1 MPAVDLVNS
10 ELPFL
15 DTGLIVFTKI
25 LIANRGEI
33 ACRIIRTCQ
42 RLGIK
47 TVAIYSTVD
56 QNALHVK
63 MADEAY
69 LVGEAPPHDSY
80 LNMSNV
86 LDAAKASGAQAI
98 HPGYGFLSENA
109 AFARLCED
117 AGICFIG
124 PNPDVMEKMG
134 DKMRSRKLARKA
146 GLPILPGTDDAVA
159 NAAASTK
166 AWELGFP
173 LMVKAADGGGGI
185 GIHIIENQEEL
196 MPLIDRTRQISE
208 SAFGSSRLFFE
219 RYLKD
224 ASHIEV
230 QLLGDTHGNLVH
242 LHERDCSVQRRNQKL
257 VEETPSSTKLTPKL
271 RRRVSNLATKL
282 GKFIGYSSLGTVEFL
297 VSADGSVFFLEM
309 NTRLQVEH
317 GVTELVTGLDLVEL
331 QIRAAAGESLPI
343 KQKDISISGHA
354 VEVRIYP
361 EDPETFMPDAG
372 DITGLH
378 QPEGENIRI
387 DSALCNDYTV
397 ELDYEPLM
405 AKIMAWGED
414 RDQAIKTLQRALLE
428 FRVEGVKCNVSLL
441 RDILATKEFADATY
455 HTGSMP
461 VWIDE
466 FQIRA
471 QNKCGNGKMHTNGN
485 KKDTTNGQKHGH
497 ENGERE
503 IAAAIGVSLAMAMKS
518 FQSAAPAAFS
528 PWRIYGRR
536 EQLLSRT
543 MGNRGWQ

>member
-1 MPAVDLVNS
+1 M
-10 ELPFL
+10 
-15 DTGLIVFTKI
+15 FTKI

-56 QNALHVK
+56 QEALHVK

-80 LNMSNV
+80 LNMGNI
-86 LDAAKASGAQAI
+86 LDAAETSGAQAI

-109 AFARLCED
+109 EFARLCEET
-117 AGICFIG
+117 GICFIG
-124 PNPDVMEKMG
+124 PDPDVMEKMG

-146 GLPILPGTDDAVA
+146 GLPILPGTDEAVA
-159 NAAASTK
+159 NENASTK

-196 MPLIDRTRQISE
+196 MPLIDRTRQIAE

-230 QLLGDTHGNLVH
+230 QLLGDKHGNLVH

-257 VEETPSSTKLTPKL
+257 VEETPSSEKLTPRL
-271 RRRVSNLATKL
+271 RRRVSSLATKL
-282 GKFIGYSSLGTVEFL
+282 GKFIGYTSLGTVEFL

-331 QIRAAAGESLPI
+331 QIQAAAGETLPI
-343 KQKDISISGHA
+343 SQEDVSINGHA
-354 VEVRIYP
+354 IEVRVYP
-361 EDPETFMPDAG
+361 EDPKTFMPDAG
-372 DITGLH
+372 DITDLH
-378 QPEGENIRI
+378 QPEGEFIRI
-387 DSALCNDYTV
+387 DSALCNNYTV
-397 ELDYEPLM
+397 QLDYEPLM
-405 AKIMAWGED
+405 AKIMAWGKD

-428 FRVEGVKCNVSLL
+428 FRVEGVKCNVPLL
-441 RDILATKEFADATY
+441 RDILATKEFVAATY

-461 VWIDE
+461 IWLEE

-471 QNKCGNGKMHTNGN
+471 QNKCSNGKMHKNGN
-485 KKDTTNGQKHGH
+485 GHKSGNANDAKNGHKTVH

-503 IAAAIGVSLAMAMKS
+503 IAAAIGVSLAMTMKS
-518 FQSAAPAAFS
+518 AQPVSLAPFS
-528 PWRIYGRR
+528 PWRVYGRR

-543 MGNRGWQ
+543 LGNRGWQ

>member
-1 MPAVDLVNS
+1 
-10 ELPFL
+10 
-15 DTGLIVFTKI
+15 VFTKI

-56 QNALHVK
+56 QEALHVK

-80 LNMSNV
+80 LNMGKI

-98 HPGYGFLSENA
+98 HPGYGFLSENSE
-109 AFARLCED
+109 FARLCEE
-117 AGICFIG
+117 AGVCFVG
-124 PNPDVMEKMG
+124 PEPDVMEKMG
-134 DKMRSRKLARKA
+134 DKMSSRKLARKA
-146 GLPILPGTDDAVA
+146 GLPVLPGTDDAVA
-159 NAAASTK
+159 NENASTK

-196 MPLIDRTRQISE
+196 MPLIERTRKVAE

-230 QLLGDTHGNLVH
+230 QLLGDQHGHLVH
-242 LHERDCSVQRRNQKL
+242 LYERDCSVQRRNQKL
-257 VEETPSSTKLTPKL
+257 VEETSSAAKLTPRL
-271 RRRVSNLATKL
+271 RRRVCSLAIKL
-282 GKFIGYSSLGTVEFL
+282 GKFIGYTSLGTVEFL

-317 GVTELVTGLDLVEL
+317 GVTEMVTDLDLVEL
-331 QIRAAAGESLPI
+331 QLKVAAGEHLPI
-343 KQKDISISGHA
+343 SQDEIFVNGHA
-354 VEVRIYP
+354 IEVRVYP
-361 EDPETFMPDAG
+361 EDPETLMPDAG
-372 DITGLH
+372 DITDLH
-378 QPEGENIRI
+378 EPEGEHIRV
-387 DSALCNDYTV
+387 DSALCNGYTV
-397 ELDYEPLM
+397 GLDYEPLM
-405 AKIMAWGED
+405 AKVMAWGED
-414 RDQAIKTLQRALLE
+414 RNQAIKTLQRALLE
-428 FRVEGVKCNVSLL
+428 FRVEGVKCNVPLL
-441 RDILATKEFADATY
+441 RDILATEEFAAATH

-461 VWIDE
+461 IWLEE
-466 FQIRA
+466 FQARA
-471 QNKCGNGKMHTNGN
+471 QNKCANGKMLKNGN
-485 KKDTTNGQKHGH
+485 GHKNGHANGHKNGQ

-503 IAAAIGVSLAMAMKS
+503 IAAAIGVSLAMSMKS
-518 FQSAAPAAFS
+518 VQPLAPAAFS
-528 PWRIYGRR
+528 PWRVYGRR

-543 MGNRGWQ
+543 LGNRGWQ